1 MKYSG
6 IDLHSNNAVVAVID
20 DDDRVLY
27 CKRLT
32 NDLSLIVTALMP
44 WRDELQGVVV
54 ESTFNWYWLVDGLMA
69 AGFAVHL
76 ANTAAIKQYE
86 GLKYSGDERDAVFLA
101 HIFRLGLLPEGYIYP
116 SHERA
121 LRDLARK
128 RMQLVQQRT
137 LHILSIESLLARQLN
152 LRMNGEHVQRL
163 DDAAVR
169 ALALPP
175 HVERALM
182 ANLAVL
188 RTLSAEITSLE
199 IILHRE
205 VNLRSEFRI
214 LKTTPGI
221 GDVFAATIMLETG
234 SITRF
239 PGVGHFSSYCRCV
252 ESKRISNGKKKGE
265 GNAKN
270 GNRYLAWAFIE
281 AAAISLRTGPQ
292 ARRFYERKKAKRLP
306 VVAMKALA
314 HKLARAAYYMM
325 RDGKPFEVQRCF
337 G

>member
-1 MKYSG
+1 
-6 IDLHSNNAVVAVID
+6 
-20 DDDRVLY
+20 
-27 CKRLT
+27 
-32 NDLSLIVTALMP
+32 
-44 WRDELQGVVV
+44 
-54 ESTFNWYWLVDGLMA
+54 
-69 AGFAVHL
+69 
-76 ANTAAIKQYE
+76 
-86 GLKYSGDERDAVFLA
+86 
-101 HIFRLGLLPEGYIYP
+101 
-116 SHERA
+116 
-121 LRDLARK
+121 
-128 RMQLVQQRT
+128 MQLVQQRT
-137 LHILSIESLLARQLN
+137 LHVLSIESLLARQLN
-152 LRMNGEHVQRL
+152 LRINGEHVQRL

-188 RTLSAEITSLE
+188 RTLRTAIASLE
-199 IILHRE
+199 TILHQE
-205 VNLRSEFRI
+205 VKLRSEFRI

-221 GDVFAATIMLETG
+221 GDVLAATIMLETG

-265 GNAKN
+265 GNTRN
-270 GNRYLAWAFIE
+270 GNKYLAWAFIE
-281 AAAISLRTGPQ
+281 AAAISLRTCPQ

-337 G
+337 S